1 MVLLYSCHDRVS
13 ISSLSSK
20 LEEQSV
26 KQMMDNLDFGGISFG
41 RNFSMEFEWPCC
53 EGGEVLFTTC
63 PFFFSVEPLCVLVLS
78 SFGSFDYIKTTK

>member
-1 MVLLYSCHDRVS
+1 MVLLYLCHDRVS

-26 KQMMDNLDFGGISFG
+26 KQMMDNLGFGGISFG

-53 EGGEVLFTTC
+53 EGGEVFIHYVS
-63 PFFFSVEPLCVLVLS
+63 FFFFVKPLCVLVLS